1 MAKASLE
8 SAWKSLRRRVERVG
22 MRSVARMPPA
32 GDYTQHRKCAH
43 HEEREAI
50 VSWTRTERREGA
62 VRTALTFA
70 VLSVASAGCA
80 LAYRLD
86 DYSIEEPNKGSAL
99 APDARDGAVPEQDAP
114 STACTSNA
122 ECVEVARR
130 EGRDEAV
137 VCVRSKGTCA
147 ALRSGDCPTITG
159 DFKDEDAVVVGAL
172 LHDDRDPSLERAGL
186 LAADEI
192 DAVGLPARAESGRAR
207 PLVVVSCDARGD
219 VVRAARHLAEDLGV
233 VAIVGPVADD
243 DAVRVTQQ
251 VTSRAGTLVLSPSAA
266 ASSLSELSDNG
277 LTFRNVPSD
286 AQRAKLVIDQLNELE
301 TLLRSTR
308 SLTSVKFALPHASDV
323 GGQSVRDSI
332 ATKLL
337 LNGRFLNDAFNA
349 SFVSVDAY
357 GAPGDAAQKALVTKY
372 ADVFKPDLVMVT
384 AEDQIQ
390 NLVIPLEKALTAARA
405 TVRPYYVAVGA
416 ARTRALL
423 DAIQSGE
430 LPADIKRRIRG
441 VGAKPDTDS
450 EPVIAAFVAAY
461 TAKHGAPSAPT
472 SIAPA
477 YDAVYA
483 IAAAVSATPK
493 LAPTGASVAEGLRRI
508 GVGQPMGVGAGEVE
522 AVLRGAASGDLS
534 LRGTLSPMRWDP
546 NGDILGGTL
555 EVWCIGGTTSSTFGG
570 SGRAMDVQ
578 SQVIGGRFVQCQ

>member
-1 MAKASLE
+1 
-8 SAWKSLRRRVERVG
+8 
-22 MRSVARMPPA
+22 MRSVARMPLA
-32 GDYTQHRKCAH
+32 GDYTHDPKCDH
-43 HEEREAI
+43 DEEPEATGSSLAI
-50 VSWTRTERREGA
+50 ERSEGA
-62 VRTALTFA
+62 MKWVRTALTFA
-70 VLSVASAGCA
+70 ALSVASAGCA
-80 LAYRLD
+80 LAYGLD
-86 DYSIEEPNKGSAL
+86 DYAIVEKKEGSAL
-99 APDARDGAVPEQDAP
+99 SPSPDARDAAKPEPDASP
-114 STACTSNA
+114 AGCASNA
-122 ECVEVARR
+122 ECAAAARR
-130 EGRDEAV
+130 DGHDEAV
-137 VCVRSKGTCA
+137 VCVRSKGKCVP
-147 ALRSGDCPTITG
+147 LRSSDCNTISGDYR
-159 DFKDEDAVVVGAL
+159 DEDAVVVGAL
-172 LHDDRDPSLERAGL
+172 LHDERDPSLERASF

-192 DAVGLPARAESGRAR
+192 NSVGLPKLAESGRAR
-207 PLVVVSCDARGD
+207 PLVVVSCDGRGD

-233 VAIVGPVADD
+233 VAIVGPVADE

-251 VTSRAGTLVLSPSAA
+251 VTSRSGTLLLSPSAA

-277 LTFRNVPSD
+277 LTWRNLPSD
-286 AQRAKLVIDQLNELE
+286 SQRANLLIDQLNELE

-349 SFVSVDAY
+349 GFVSVDAY
-357 GAPGDAAQKALVTKY
+357 GAPADVAQKALATKY
-372 ADVFKPDLVMVT
+372 ADIFKPDLVMVT
-384 AEDQIQ
+384 SEDQIQ
-390 NLVIPLEKALTAARA
+390 NLVIPLEKALTAARV

-416 ARTRALL
+416 LKTRALL

-441 VGAKPDTDS
+441 VGSKADTDS
-450 EPVIAAFVAAY
+450 EPVLAAFVAAY
-461 TAKHGAPSAPT
+461 TAKHGAPPAPT
-472 SIAPA
+472 RIAPA

-493 LAPTGASVAEGLRRI
+493 LAPTGASVAEGLRQI
-508 GVGQPMGVGAGEVE
+508 GVGPPVGVGASEVE
-522 AVLRGAASGDLS
+522 ALLRGAASGALS

-555 EVWCIGGTTSSTFGG
+555 EVWCIGGTTSSTFGS